1 MTMFERICRQENP
14 RSRRGL
20 TAVTAVALL
29 SSLTAVLAPSAYG
42 DNQNG
47 QKQDDAFTI
56 KPETLAFGK
65 QPLFTSRTESF
76 WVRNKDKSP
85 VRISKIELQ
94 GANEGVFAVQ
104 HDCQTS
110 LAVGAECRI
119 NVKFEPTSDGEKSAE
134 LRIVSGDKSLRTRRV
149 TGTGVQADYSVS
161 PNSLAFGKVKRNG
174 TTKAQTVTIRNTGN
188 VALPITATS
197 LSGPNEHQFAQS
209 NDCPA
214 ELAMGKSCTSTILF
228 KPTAEGHKTAMLTV
242 WAKGGAK
249 EKTVSISGN
258 GT

>member
-1 MTMFERICRQENP
+1 MTIFERIYREEYP
-14 RSRRGL
+14 EWRRGL
-20 TAVTAVALL
+20 TAAAASGLL
-29 SSLTAVLAPSAYG
+29 FAMTAVLAPSAYAE
-42 DNQNG
+42 NQNG

-85 VRISKIELQ
+85 VRIAHIELQ
-94 GANEGVFAVQ
+94 GANEGVFAVD
-104 HDCQTS
+104 HNCQSS

-134 LRIVSGDKSLRTRRV
+134 LRIVSGDKSLRTRKV
-149 TGTGVQADYSVS
+149 TGMGVQAEYSVS
-161 PNSLAFGKVKRNG
+161 PNSVAFGKVKRNG
-174 TTKAQTVTIRNTGN
+174 TTKAQTVTIRNTGS

-249 EKTVSISGN
+249 EQTVSVSGN